1 MSKSVIQ
8 RMRERISPETKRMV
22 AKNLA
27 ICEQVR
33 LLLSEKDWTQKDLSE
48 RMGKSQAEVSKW
60 LSGMHNL
67 TQQSIVKM
75 EEALGA
81 DITITPAQAR
91 KSATEVHWV
100 PVTVYA
106 TMNNKYLSMERSGE
120 SEPMKVNEPS
130 NGPKL
135 VAA

>member
-27 ICEQVR
+27 IGEQVR
-33 LLLSEKDWTQKDLSE
+33 LLLVEKGLTQKDLAE
-48 RMGKSQAEVSKW
+48 RMGKSPAEVSKW
-60 LSGMHNL
+60 LSGLHNL

-81 DITITPAQAR
+81 DITITPEQAKQR
-91 KSATEVHWV
+91 LPDVRMV
-100 PVTVYA
+100 PVPVYA
-106 TMNNKYLSMERSGE
+106 APTRKHFSMESCADT
-120 SEPMKVNEPS
+120 EPMNVGTTN
-130 NGPKL
+130 NGMKL
-135 VAA
+135 VA

>member
-33 LLLSEKDWTQKDLSE
+33 LLLAEKGLTQKDLAE
-48 RMGKSQAEVSKW
+48 RMGKSPAEVSKW
-60 LSGMHNL
+60 LSGLHNL

-81 DITITPAQAR
+81 DITITPEQAKHMLPDVR
-91 KSATEVHWV
+91 MV
-100 PVTVYA
+100 PVPAYA
-106 TMNNKYLSMERSGE
+106 TPSRKHFSMESCTDA
-120 SEPMKVNEPS
+120 EPMNVGKAN
-130 NGPKL
+130 NGMKL
-135 VAA
+135 VA

>member
-33 LLLSEKDWTQKDLSE
+33 MLLAEKGLTQKDLAE
-48 RMGKSQAEVSKW
+48 RMGKSPAEVSKW
-60 LSGMHNL
+60 LSGLHNL

-81 DITITPAQAR
+81 DITITPAQA
-91 KSATEVHWV
+91 KKAAPEVRLV

-106 TMNNKYLSMERSGE
+106 TTTIKYFSMEGCE
-120 SEPMKVNEPS
+120 QAEPMKVSKPN
-130 NGPKL
+130 NGMKL
-135 VAA
+135 VA

>member
-27 ICEQVR
+27 IGEQVR
-33 LLLSEKDWTQKDLSE
+33 LLLVEKGLTQKDLAE
-48 RMGKSQAEVSKW
+48 RMGKSPAEVSKW
-60 LSGMHNL
+60 LSGLHNL

-91 KSATEVHWV
+91 KTSAAVRWV

-106 TMNNKYLSMERSGE
+106 TMNNKYLSMEGSGE
-120 SEPMKVNEPS
+120 SEPMKVNERS

>member
-33 LLLSEKDWTQKDLSE
+33 LLLTEKGWTQKDLAE

-75 EEALGA
+75 EEALDA
-81 DITITPAQAR
+81 DITITPAQAQKVGLGVR
-91 KSATEVHWV
+91 LV

-106 TMNNKYLSMERSGE
+106 TTNRKYFSLEGSEDAAPMQVNQANNGL
-120 SEPMKVNEPS
+120 
-130 NGPKL
+130 KL
-135 VAA
+135 VA